1 MDTTFRDGFQSVFGS
16 RVFYKDFMPAVAAA
30 KEAGIN
36 YFEFGGGARYQSLFF
51 YLNESATEMMD
62 TFRKTVGPD
71 ANLQTLSRGIN
82 VVALKQCP
90 RDIIDLHAKVF
101 KKHGT
106 TTIRNFDALNDV
118 NNLIYSGECILKHG
132 LKHQITITMMD
143 LPPHCDGAHTA
154 DFYIS
159 RIKEILKSGIH
170 FDSLAFKDAS
180 GTSNPQKVY
189 ETMKAARQLLGE
201 DMPIHFH
208 THDTA
213 GQAIAQCLAAI
224 EGGSTKD
231 GNFCVDLAQSPISH
245 GTCQPDIIT
254 MAHALKGKDYTLDI
268 DIMKIL
274 KSEDVLNDCLKDY
287 FMPPEARQVTP
298 SVTLSPLPGGALTS
312 NTMMMRDQG
321 IMDKYPEVIK
331 CMSEVV
337 AKGGFGTSVTPV
349 SQFYWQQSFA
359 NAIQGPWKKITD
371 GYGNMVLGYFGKTPC
386 EPDPE
391 VVKLAKEQLGKDVY
405 KGNPLDELEPGIPA
419 ATKILKDNNIEVND
433 ENILCVAICGDK
445 GLKFLKGEAVV
456 NGVRKNEKKADAAA
470 PAAAA
475 PVNAGSSVAG
485 ARHYNVTVDGV
496 TYAVTLE
503 AGNGSSV
510 AKAAAPA
517 AKAVVAAAPVA
528 APAAAAPVA
537 AAPAAAAGG
546 KGVTSPMPGTVL
558 KVCVAAGQAVKRG
571 DDLVILEAM
580 KMETP
585 VKADCDGTVSSVA
598 VAQGQNVTTGQ
609 LLVSI
614 G

>member
-30 KEAGIN
+30 REAGID

-51 YLNESATEMMD
+51 YLNESAYDMMD
-62 TFRKTVGPD
+62 LFRKTAGPD

-90 RDIIDLHAKVF
+90 RDIIDLHAKLF
-101 KKHGT
+101 KKHGA

-118 NNLIYSGECILKHG
+118 NNLIYSGECINKHG

-143 LPPHCDGAHTA
+143 LPPKCEGAHTA
-154 DFYIS
+154 EFYIS
-159 RIKEILKSGIH
+159 RLKEIIKSGIH

-180 GTSNPQKVY
+180 GTSNPAKVF
-189 ETMKAARQLLGE
+189 ETMKEARKLLG
-201 DMPIHFH
+201 DDVPIHFH

-213 GQAIAQCLAAI
+213 GLAIAACLAAI
-224 EGGSTKD
+224 EGGATKD

-254 MAHALKGKDYTLDI
+254 MAHALKGKNYTLDV

-274 KSEDVLNDCLKDY
+274 KSEDVLNECLKDY

-331 CMSEVV
+331 AMSEVV

-349 SQFYWQQSFA
+349 SQFYWQQAFA

-371 GYGNMVLGYFGKTPC
+371 GYGNMVLGYFGKTPVA
-386 EPDPE
+386 PDPK
-391 VVKLAKEQLGKDVY
+391 VVELAKEQLGKPVY
-405 KGNPLDELEPGIPA
+405 TGNPLDELEPGIPA
-419 ATKILKDNNIEVND
+419 ATKILKENNIEVTE
-433 ENILCVAICGDK
+433 ENIFCVAICGEK
-445 GLKFLKGEAVV
+445 GLPFLKGEGKV
-456 NGVRKNEKKADAAA
+456 NGVRKNEKKEAA

-475 PVNAGSSVAG
+475 PAAAPAGRG
-485 ARHYNVTVDGV
+485 PRNYNVTVDGV
-496 TYAVTLE
+496 TYQVTLE
-503 AGNGSSV
+503 EGGAGSAPRAV
-510 AKAAAPA
+510 AAPA
-517 AKAVVAAAPVA
+517 APRAIAAPA
-528 APAAAAPVA
+528 APAAAAPA
-537 AAPAAAAGG
+537 TAPVAGG
-546 KGVTSPMPGTVL
+546 QQITAPMPGTIL
-558 KVCVAAGQAVKRG
+558 KICVSNGQAVKRG
-571 DDLVILEAM
+571 DDLVIIEAM

-585 VKADCDGTVSSVA
+585 IKAPADGTVAQINAS
-598 VAQGQNVTTGQ
+598 QGQNVASGQ
-609 LLVSI
+609 LLVVLS
-614 G
+614 